1 MRKLTMLGL
10 SLLLSVGAYAAPQA
24 VTAAKA
30 NAFDK
35 ANAEVFKAKGLES
48 ARTRQAETRG
58 FVVQKNY
65 VTRPVTKIKKAPAKA
80 AVTTDKIYA
89 GMIYPQA
96 LLGAGK
102 LNVATGTYTP
112 IVKGAVGVHNI
123 GVNADLN
130 ELYAIMYNS
139 SSSGVSS
146 ISVGVYDL
154 TTGAVKKSRSV
165 GSQEEFDPFIQRG
178 AYVPEEN
185 AFFGFC
191 NKGWAKLDCSTLES
205 TVLKEYANL
214 SDVIFSNFT
223 FNSKTQTIDAVKIK
237 TSGTSELYTVDVNTG
252 AATKKADINV
262 TSQYIGGFGYD
273 YSSDSYLYNPN
284 DDATSSIVS
293 IDANTYAVTD
303 LCEIPGAPETSC
315 IYVDEQKPAD
325 PLAPVAPQ
333 FIGASFP
340 TNQTTGQVT
349 FQMPVMTA
357 GATAIAGSTKLTYV
371 ISANGSQIATG
382 TATPGQNVVVNAIDM
397 TPGMVTF
404 TCTAAIGSH
413 VSKAATADVYVGDDT
428 PSTPRNVK
436 LTYQTV
442 TWNAVTTGAHGGYV
456 NPDAITYTVTLNG
469 KVIAEGIKATS
480 CATNIPLNA
489 ELSNY
494 VAQVTAS
501 YAGLV
506 SAPGSSNQILF
517 GQAYSEP
524 VEFAPTEEQADLF
537 TIVNNNNDTKTWAF
551 YAGTDYTAFRYA
563 YNSSKAAD
571 DYLFLPPVNVQDIES
586 LHEFQMDYWTQSAS
600 YPEKFEV
607 YIGRENTVD
616 GLIKV
621 VDEVEA
627 KNTSSNKL
635 TLKKYLEF
643 PETGKWY
650 IAVRACSAKNMYY
663 LYVNNFKLSVSPAKI
678 IGPAA
683 ITDVVAVPGEK
694 GALNAT
700 VSFKL
705 PTVDNAGNALKG
717 DVTATLESLV
727 DLKTVTGKPGAA
739 QKVTL
744 LTVQGDNDIEVNVS
758 NNNILGMPTIVPV
771 YTGVDLLGPVT
782 DMRIDGTESNLGI
795 AGSYKAPVEGANG
808 GYIDRTGID
817 YSLWQKVPIGE
828 IFGIPIYADQK
839 IGEIGKDV
847 MSFQTENML
856 PDGTPMASFQLGV
869 AGTNAA
875 GTGVILYSSTVLGT
889 PYNLPMLEDFTK
901 GSMTYTP
908 IMLNTQG
915 GMQQS
920 YLGQAGLEKLD
931 PNFATVNAAV
941 VGQCATDGYG
951 YWFLPK
957 FSTLGKDKVAFKM
970 NYYVGGCKNVKI
982 YAESYD
988 IPRTEI
994 MDVNTVLGLAEG
1006 YQDLIIDLPAQFQ
1019 NKAWVS
1025 ITLYTEF
1032 SAEQKYFVWQSYDV
1046 VNMVQK
1052 DMVALDITAPKKVAT
1067 GADYKVGVT
1076 VANYGITDAAG
1087 YTVELYANEEKV
1099 AEKTCGEL
1107 ASYAENSVEFD
1118 LSMSP
1123 VADEPIAYYAVVKQE
1138 GDADTANDKTATVE
1152 VSPKASMLP
1161 GATALTAGNSE
1172 GAVALTWDEPDME
1185 NITPEPVTDDF
1196 EDADAFAAEYGD
1208 WVFVDVDESAVGG
1221 FSNMDVPGI
1230 TPGETK
1236 GSFWIWDQS
1245 QLGNQT
1251 FEAHS
1256 GTKYLF
1262 SLFNY
1267 DGQTPSDDWAISPEL
1282 AGVEQTIEFYA
1293 KSYSAEY
1300 PETIEVWYS
1309 TGSTDPKDFIKIED
1323 AGGVNISAEWTLF
1336 EAFVPEGA
1344 KRFAIRSC
1352 ADNAFMLMI
1361 DDVTYIPAG
1370 GVTGDLTLK
1379 GYNVYRDG
1387 VKINDAL
1394 VEETAYAD
1402 SNVTEGTEYTY
1413 VVVAIF
1419 EEGDGKMSN
1428 KATIKYQTSGLN
1440 GIEGGKLVAAGKGDI
1455 VIKGF
1460 EGEKVL
1466 ISTADGKVIANGVA
1480 AATETVNV
1488 PAGIYVVKA
1497 GKNSVKVVVR

>member
-10 SLLLSVGAYAAPQA
+10 SLLLSVGVYAAPQA
-24 VTAAKA
+24 VKAAKA
-30 NAFDK
+30 SASSK
-35 ANAEVFKAKGLES
+35 ANVEVFKAKGLES
-48 ARTRQAETRG
+48 SQTRQAETRG

-65 VTRPVTKIKKAPAKA
+65 VTRPVTKIKRAPAKA

-139 SSSGVSS
+139 SSSGVSN
-146 ISVGVYDL
+146 ISVGAYDL
-154 TTGAVKKSRSV
+154 TTGAVKRSRTVS
-165 GSQEEFDPFIQRG
+165 SQEEFDPFIQRG

-185 AFFGFC
+185 AFYGFC
-191 NKGWAKLDCSTLES
+191 NKGWAKLDCATLES

-237 TSGTSELYTVDVNTG
+237 TSGTSELWTVDVETG

-262 TSQYIGGFGYD
+262 SSQYIGGFGYD

-284 DDATSSIVS
+284 DDATSTIVS
-293 IDANTYAVTD
+293 IDANTYAVTE
-303 LCEIPGAPETSC
+303 LCEIPGAPETAC
-315 IYVDEQKPAD
+315 LYIDEQKPAD
-325 PLAPVAPQ
+325 PLAPVAPE

-340 TNQTTGQVT
+340 TNETTGQVT
-349 FQMPVMTA
+349 FQMPTLTA
-357 GATAIAGSTKLTYV
+357 GGTAIAAGTKLTYV
-371 ISANGSQIATG
+371 ISANGTQIATG
-382 TATPGQNVVVNAIDM
+382 TATPGQNVLVNAIDM
-397 TPGMVTF
+397 TAGMVTF
-404 TCTAAIGSH
+404 SCTAAIGSH

-428 PSTPRNVK
+428 PSMPRNVK
-436 LTYQTV
+436 LNTQTV
-442 TWNAVTTGAHGGYV
+442 TWDAVVTGAHGGYV
-456 NPDAITYTVTLNG
+456 NPEAITYTVTLNG
-469 KVIAEGIKATS
+469 KVIAEDIKATS

-517 GQAYSEP
+517 GQAFSEP
-524 VEFAPTEEQADLF
+524 VEFLPTEDQVDLF
-537 TIVNNNNDTKTWAF
+537 TIIDNNNDGKAWTY
-551 YAGTDYTAFRYA
+551 YATDDAFRIA
-563 YNSSKAAD
+563 YNSRLASD
-571 DYLFLPPVNVQDIES
+571 DYLILPPVNIQDIES
-586 LHEFQMDYWTQSAS
+586 IHLFQMDYWAGSTS
-600 YPEKFEV
+600 YPEKFDV

-616 GLIKV
+616 GMNRV
-621 VDEVEA
+621 VDVVDV
-627 KNTSSNKL
+627 KSTDHK
-635 TLKKYLEF
+635 TLNSYITF

-650 IAVRACSAKNMYY
+650 IAVRACSDRDMLRLN
-663 LYVNNFKLSVSPAKI
+663 VNNFKLSVSNAKI
-678 IGPAA
+678 TGPAA
-683 ITDVVAVPGEK
+683 ITDVNVVPGDK

-700 VSFKL
+700 VSFKM

-717 DVTATLESLV
+717 DVTATLETLV
-727 DLKTVTGKPGAA
+727 DLKTVTGKPGSA

-744 LTVQGDNDIEVNVS
+744 NTIQGDNDIEVNVS
-758 NNNILGMPTIVPV
+758 CNNITGMPSVVPV

-782 DMRIDGTESNLGI
+782 DLRLDGTESNLGI
-795 AGSYKAPVEGANG
+795 AGSYEAPVEGANG

-817 YSLWQKVPIGE
+817 YSLWQKVQIGS
-828 IFGIPIYADQK
+828 IFGIPIYKDTE
-839 IGEIGKDV
+839 IGKIGKDV
-847 MSFQTENML
+847 MSFQTEDML
-856 PDGTPMASFQLGV
+856 PEGSPLGSYQLGI

-875 GTGVILYSSTVLGT
+875 GTGVILYTSSLLGT
-889 PYNLPMLEDFTK
+889 PYSLPMLEDFTK
-901 GSMTYTP
+901 GSMTYSP

-915 GMQQS
+915 GMKQS
-920 YLGQAGLEKLD
+920 YLNQTGLNNLD
-931 PNFATVNAAV
+931 PKFATVNAAV

-957 FSTLGKDKVAFKM
+957 FSTLGKNKVAFKM
-970 NYYVGGCKNVKI
+970 NYYVGACKNVKI
-982 YAESYD
+982 YAETYD
-988 IPRTEI
+988 VPRTEI
-994 MDVNTVLGLAEG
+994 MDVNTVLGLPEG

-1032 SAEQKYFVWQSYDV
+1032 SADQKYFVWQSYDV

-1052 DMVALDITAPKKVAT
+1052 DMVAMDITAPKKVAT

-1107 ASYAENSVEFD
+1107 ASYAENSVEFE
-1118 LSMSP
+1118 LAMSP
-1123 VADEPIAYYAVVKQE
+1123 VADEPIAYYAVVKQA
-1138 GDADTANDKTATVE
+1138 GDVDNDNDKTATVE
-1152 VSPKASMLP
+1152 VSPKASSLP
-1161 GATALTAGNSE
+1161 GATALTAGSSE
-1172 GAVALTWDEPDME
+1172 GAVDLTWDEPDME

-1196 EDADAFAAEYGD
+1196 EDADAFADEYGD
-1208 WVFVDVDESAVGG
+1208 WVFVDVDGNTVGG
-1221 FSNMDVPGI
+1221 FNNMDIPGI
-1230 TPGETK
+1230 TPGQTI

-1245 QLGNQT
+1245 QLGNET
-1251 FEAHS
+1251 FAAHS

-1262 SLFNY
+1262 TLFDY
-1267 DGQTPSDDWAISPEL
+1267 QDGTIDDWAISPEL

-1293 KSYSAEY
+1293 KSYSGDY
-1300 PETIEVWYS
+1300 PEKIEVWYS

-1323 AGGVNISAEWTLF
+1323 AGADVVPAEWTLF

-1344 KRFAIRSC
+1344 KRFAIRS
-1352 ADNAFMLMI
+1352 NGTSSFMLMV

-1387 VKINDAL
+1387 VKINDEV
-1394 VEETAYAD
+1394 VEETVYAD
-1402 SNVTEGTEYTY
+1402 TNVTEGTEYTY

-1419 EEGDGKMSN
+1419 EEGNGKMSN

-1440 GIEGGKLVAAGKGDI
+1440 SLEGGKLVAAGKGEI

-1466 ISTADGKVIANGVA
+1466 ISTADGKIIANGVA